1 MAAGEEEPDIQE
13 QVDEGAASQ
22 ARDKEQQ
29 AKNRARLVSINEN
42 EPATPGQ
49 IDDMMSSSFAAAS
62 SGYDA
67 GPFTGAVP
75 AIVQEFEDL
84 TTSNL
89 RGSRHRRMHSVDS
102 TTSTVASVADAIQQE
117 SDDVRT
123 VVQIATQLKFILSQ
137 RKGEGDV
144 ELAGVITTLIL
155 QLTTLKANGRYE
167 KAGLG
172 QHLYTNAQQR
182 LVDIMEAEG
191 PSL

>member
-1 MAAGEEEPDIQE
+1 
-13 QVDEGAASQ
+13 
-22 ARDKEQQ
+22 
-29 AKNRARLVSINEN
+29 
-42 EPATPGQ
+42 
-49 IDDMMSSSFAAAS
+49 MMSSSFAAASS

-155 QLTTLKANGRYE
+155 QLTTLKANGRYG

-172 QHLYTNAQQR
+172 QHLYTNA
-182 LVDIMEAEG
+182 
-191 PSL
+191 